1 MFYLNQF
8 SNDKYKVLKFLYDN
22 EIKVK
27 KDSYISLS
35 QQEIADMLHYSKN
48 KTNKYMQELKKENF
62 IEMYRNMKGKYVI
75 TNQGYK
81 VIKLMEKKYE
91 K

>member
-1 MFYLNQF
+1 MFCLSQF
-8 SNDKYKVLKFLYDN
+8 GNDKYKVLKFFYDN

-27 KDSYISLS
+27 KDNYISLS

-48 KTNKYMQELKKENF
+48 KINNDIKESKKENF
-62 IEMYRNMKGKYVI
+62 IEMYRSMKGKYII

-91 K
+91 Q